1 MNLKKVLL
9 LLTLVMAVK
18 ISGQSK
24 KVADRYFNEFS
35 YLQSAKLYKDLVEKK
50 GDTSKHVLSRLAA
63 SYYNNAQTAQA
74 EFWYK
79 KLVLLHREKIEDE
92 HLFKYAQVL
101 RSNGKYQKSDSI
113 FLTLTSSENNNR
125 KVALKKENYLL
136 DYANKD
142 VRIGVRNLA
151 INTELSDFGGFL
163 LNGKSYYTSAVPK
176 GIKKERIYKWNN
188 QPFLNIYK
196 ATEEINSLEE
206 NEKDTV
212 LTLVNPR
219 LMEFP
224 ITSDFHESTPIF
236 TKDGKTIY
244 FTRNNV
250 NGKKARRDKKNTSNL
265 KIYKASFVNGYWIN
279 VKELPFN
286 GEDFSLGHP
295 ALSTD
300 EKTLYF
306 VSTMPG
312 GYGATDIYKVDI
324 LGNDMYGTPE
334 NLGEN
339 INTSDKE
346 MFPFVG
352 EDNTLYFSSNGHLG
366 LGLLDIFQS
375 KIENDSI
382 YSKAKNLGDPFNSKR
397 DDFSFYIDEKGK
409 KGFFSSNRI
418 GGKGD
423 DDIYSFYMYTEPSIC
438 AESITGI
445 VTDKNNNKPIDGALI
460 KLVDNKGKVIKET
473 FSNTNG
479 NYIFDEVLCDNT
491 YTVFASKLDHRS
503 KDKKKLTIHKGSSN
517 KIDLELIPLIIGNQI
532 VINPIYFDYGK
543 DIIREDAQYELESI
557 VMVMTNHPEVS
568 IKIESHTDS
577 RGPRDYNRNLSDRR
591 AKSTKEYIVSRGIDK
606 DRVISAIGFGEDQLL
621 NNCNDINKNKC
632 TEIEH
637 QKNRRSYFYIVKGTD
652 KIKERQI
659 AEKIAVK
666 KRITKKNNFLLF
678 LKKNFKKKVKSNPAS
693 NKCLIGKEEDCK
705 DDKKDFKK
713 DFKIDYKN

>member
-1 MNLKKVLL
+1 MNLRSFLL
-9 LLTLVMAVK
+9 IIILLITARNF
-18 ISGQSK
+18 GQNK

-35 YLQSAKLYKDLVEKK
+35 YVQSAELYKALVEKK
-50 GDTSKHVLSRLAA
+50 GDTSKHVLSRLAD
-63 SYYNNAQTAQA
+63 SYYNNAETKQA
-74 EFWYK
+74 EVWYK
-79 KLVLLHREKIEDE
+79 KLVFIYKEELEDK

-101 RSNGKYQKSDSI
+101 RSNGKYKESDSI
-113 FLTLTSSENNNR
+113 FLTLTSSEKNNR
-125 KVALKKENYLL
+125 KEELRKENYLL
-136 DYANKD
+136 DYANED
-142 VRIGVRNLA
+142 IRIGVRNLA
-151 INTELSDFGGFL
+151 INTEFSDFGGFL
-163 LNGKSYYTSAVPK
+163 LNGKAYYTSAVPK
-176 GIKKERIYKWNN
+176 GGKNERIYKWNN

-196 ATEEINSLEE
+196 ATEEIKSLEE

-219 LMEFP
+219 LIEVP
-224 ITSDFHESTPIF
+224 ITSEFHESTPVF

-286 GEDFSLGHP
+286 GEEFSVGHP
-295 ALSTD
+295 ALSAD

-312 GYGATDIYKVDI
+312 GYGATDIYKVAI
-324 LGNDMYGTPE
+324 LGNDQYGTPV

-346 MFPFVG
+346 MFPFIG

-375 KIENDSI
+375 KIKNDSL
-382 YSKAKNLGDPFNSKR
+382 YSIAENLGHPFNSKR
-397 DDFSFYIDEKGK
+397 DDFSFYIDEKEK

-423 DDIYSFYMYTEPSIC
+423 DDMYSFYMYTDPLVCAKSI
-438 AESITGI
+438 EGI
-445 VTDKNNNKPIDGALI
+445 VTDNINKMPVDGALI
-460 KLVDNKGKVIKET
+460 KLVDNQGKVIKEA
-473 FSNTNG
+473 FSNSNG
-479 NYIFDEVLCDNT
+479 AYVFEDVLCDNT

-503 KDKKKLTIHKGSSN
+503 KDKKRVTIIKDN
-517 KIDLELIPLIIGNQI
+517 INQINLELIPLIIGNQI

-543 DIIREDAQYELESI
+543 SIIREDAQYELESI
-557 VMVMTNHPEVS
+557 VMVMSNHPEVS

-577 RGPRDYNRNLSDRR
+577 RGPGDYNRKLSDRR
-591 AKSTKEYIVSRGIDK
+591 AKSTKEYIVSRGIK
-606 DRVISAIGFGEDQLL
+606 KERVISAIGFGEDQLL
-621 NNCNDINKNKC
+621 NKCNDANKNKC
-632 TEIEH
+632 TEEEH

-652 KIKERQI
+652 KIRERQI

-678 LKKNFKKKVKSNPAS
+678 LKKNFKKKGKNTSGAK
-693 NKCLIGKEEDCK
+693 KCLIGREEDCEK
-705 DDKKDFKK
+705 DKKDFK
-713 DFKIDYKN
+713 IEYKN

>member
-1 MNLKKVLL
+1 MNLRSFLL
-9 LLTLVMAVK
+9 IIILLIAARNF
-18 ISGQSK
+18 GQNK

-35 YLQSAKLYKDLVEKK
+35 YVQSAELYKALVEKK
-50 GDTSKHVLSRLAA
+50 GDTSKHVLSRLAE
-63 SYYNNAQTAQA
+63 SYYNNAETKQA
-74 EFWYK
+74 EVWYK
-79 KLVLLHREKIEDE
+79 KLVFIYKEKLEDK

-101 RSNGKYQKSDSI
+101 RSNGKYKESDSI
-113 FLTLTSSENNNR
+113 FLTLTSSEKNNR
-125 KVALKKENYLL
+125 KEELRKENYLL
-136 DYANKD
+136 DYANED
-142 VRIGVRNLA
+142 IRIGVRNLA
-151 INTELSDFGGFL
+151 INTEFSDFGGFL
-163 LNGKSYYTSAVPK
+163 LNGKAYYTSAVPK
-176 GIKKERIYKWNN
+176 GGKNERIYKWNN

-196 ATEEINSLEE
+196 ATEEIKSLEE

-212 LTLVNPR
+212 LTLANPR
-219 LMEFP
+219 LIEVP
-224 ITSDFHESTPIF
+224 ITSEFHESTPVF

-286 GEDFSLGHP
+286 GEEFSVGHP
-295 ALSTD
+295 ALSAD

-312 GYGATDIYKVDI
+312 GYGATDIYKVAI
-324 LGNDMYGTPE
+324 LGNDQYGTPV

-346 MFPFVG
+346 MFPFIG

-375 KIENDSI
+375 KIKNDSL
-382 YSKAKNLGDPFNSKR
+382 YSIAENLGHPFNSKR

-423 DDIYSFYMYTEPSIC
+423 DDMYSFYMYTDPLVCAKSI
-438 AESITGI
+438 EGI
-445 VTDKNNNKPIDGALI
+445 VTDNINKMPVDGALI
-460 KLVDNKGKVIKET
+460 KLVDNQGKVIKEA
-473 FSNTNG
+473 FSNSNG
-479 NYIFDEVLCDNT
+479 AYVFEDVLCDNT

-503 KDKKKLTIHKGSSN
+503 KDKKRVTIIKDN
-517 KIDLELIPLIIGNQI
+517 INQINLELIPLIIGNQI

-543 DIIREDAQYELESI
+543 SFIREDAQYELESI
-557 VMVMTNHPEVS
+557 VMVMSNHPEVS

-577 RGPRDYNRNLSDRR
+577 RGPRDYNRKLSDRR
-591 AKSTKEYIVSRGIDK
+591 AKSTKEYIVSRGIK
-606 DRVISAIGFGEDQLL
+606 KERVISAIGFGEDQLL
-621 NNCNDINKNKC
+621 NKCNDANKNKC
-632 TEIEH
+632 TEEEH

-652 KIKERQI
+652 KIRERQI

-678 LKKNFKKKVKSNPAS
+678 LKKNFKKKGKNTSGPK
-693 NKCLIGKEEDCK
+693 KCLIGREEDCAK
-705 DDKKDFKK
+705 DKKDFK
-713 DFKIDYKN
+713 IEYKN

>member
-1 MNLKKVLL
+1 MNLRSFLL
-9 LLTLVMAVK
+9 IIILLITARNF
-18 ISGQSK
+18 GQNK

-35 YLQSAKLYKDLVEKK
+35 YVQSAELYKALVEKK
-50 GDTSKHVLSRLAA
+50 GDTSKHVLSRLAD
-63 SYYNNAQTAQA
+63 SYYNNAETKQA
-74 EFWYK
+74 EVWYK
-79 KLVLLHREKIEDE
+79 KLVFIYKEELEDK

-101 RSNGKYQKSDSI
+101 RSNGKYKESDSI
-113 FLTLTSSENNNR
+113 FLTLTSSEKNNR
-125 KVALKKENYLL
+125 KEELRKENYLL
-136 DYANKD
+136 DYANED
-142 VRIGVRNLA
+142 IRIGVRNLA
-151 INTELSDFGGFL
+151 INTEFSDFGGFL
-163 LNGKSYYTSAVPK
+163 LNGKAYYTSAVPK
-176 GIKKERIYKWNN
+176 GGKNERIYKWNN

-196 ATEEINSLEE
+196 ATEEIKSLEE

-219 LMEFP
+219 LIEVP
-224 ITSDFHESTPIF
+224 ITSEFHESTPVF

-286 GEDFSLGHP
+286 GEEFSVGHP
-295 ALSTD
+295 ALSAD
-300 EKTLYF
+300 EKILYF

-312 GYGATDIYKVDI
+312 GYGATDIYKVAI
-324 LGNDMYGTPE
+324 LGNDQYGTPV

-346 MFPFVG
+346 MFPFIG

-375 KIENDSI
+375 KIKNDSL
-382 YSKAKNLGDPFNSKR
+382 YSIAENLGHPFNSKR
-397 DDFSFYIDEKGK
+397 DDFSFYIDGKGK

-423 DDIYSFYMYTEPSIC
+423 DDMYSFYMYTDPLVCAKSI
-438 AESITGI
+438 EGI
-445 VTDKNNNKPIDGALI
+445 VTDNINKMPVDGALI
-460 KLVDNKGKVIKET
+460 KLVDNQGKVIKEA
-473 FSNTNG
+473 FSNSNG
-479 NYIFDEVLCDNT
+479 AYVFEDVLCDNT

-503 KDKKKLTIHKGSSN
+503 KDKKRVTIIKDN
-517 KIDLELIPLIIGNQI
+517 INQINLELIPLIIGNQI

-543 DIIREDAQYELESI
+543 SFIREDAQYELESI
-557 VMVMTNHPEVS
+557 VMVMSNHPEVS

-577 RGPRDYNRNLSDRR
+577 RGPGDYNRKLSDRR
-591 AKSTKEYIVSRGIDK
+591 AKSTKEYIVSRGIK
-606 DRVISAIGFGEDQLL
+606 KERVISAIGFGEDQLL
-621 NNCNDINKNKC
+621 NKCNDANKNKC
-632 TEIEH
+632 TEEEH

-652 KIKERQI
+652 KIRERQI

-678 LKKNFKKKVKSNPAS
+678 LKKNFKKKGKNTSGPK
-693 NKCLIGKEEDCK
+693 KCLIGREEDCEK
-705 DDKKDFKK
+705 DKKDFK
-713 DFKIDYKN
+713 IEYKN

>member
-1 MNLKKVLL
+1 MNLRKFLL
-9 LLTLVMAVK
+9 IIPLLITVK
-18 ISGQSK
+18 SFGQSK

-35 YLQSAKLYKDLVEKK
+35 YVQSAKLYKALVEKK

-63 SYYNNAQTAQA
+63 PYYNNAETEQA
-74 EFWYK
+74 EIWYK
-79 KLVLLHREKIEDE
+79 KLVTTHKGILEDT
-92 HLFKYAQVL
+92 HFFKYAQVL

-113 FLTLTSSENNNR
+113 FLTLTSSDNSNR
-125 KVALKKENYLL
+125 KQELKKENYLL
-136 DYANKD
+136 DYENEN

-163 LNGKSYYTSAVPK
+163 LNGKAYYTSAVPK
-176 GIKKERIYKWNN
+176 GGKNERIYKWNN

-196 ATEEINSLEE
+196 ATEEIKTLEE

-219 LMEFP
+219 LMDFP
-224 ITSDFHESTPIF
+224 ITSDFHESTPVF

-286 GEDFSLGHP
+286 GEEFSVGHP
-295 ALSTD
+295 ALSAD

-312 GYGATDIYKVDI
+312 GYGATDIYRVAI
-324 LGNDMYGTPE
+324 LGENEYGTPV
-334 NLGEN
+334 NLGET

-346 MFPFVG
+346 MFPYIG
-352 EDNTLYFSSNGHLG
+352 DDNTLYFSSNGHLG

-375 KIENDSI
+375 KIEKDSI
-382 YSKAKNLGDPFNSKR
+382 YTTAKNLGYPFNSKR
-397 DDFSFYIDEKGK
+397 DDFSFYINEEGK
-409 KGFFSSNRI
+409 KGFFSSNRV

-423 DDIYSFYMYTEPSIC
+423 DDIYSFFRYTEPLIC
-438 AESITGI
+438 TESIEGI
-445 VTDKNNNKPIDGALI
+445 VTEKINNTAIDGALI
-460 KLVDNKGKVIKET
+460 KLVNAQGKVIQET
-473 FSNTNG
+473 FSNSNG
-479 NYIFDEVLCDNT
+479 SYIFEEVLCDNT
-491 YTVFASKLDHRS
+491 YTVFAGKLDHRS
-503 KDKKKLTIHKGSSN
+503 KDKKKVTTIKDN
-517 KIDLELIPLIIGNQI
+517 TKKIDLELIPLIVGNQI

-543 DIIREDAQYELESI
+543 SLIRDDAQYELESI
-557 VMVMTNHPEVS
+557 VMVMSNHPEVS

-577 RGPRDYNRNLSDRR
+577 RGPRDYNRKLSDKR
-591 AKSTKEYIVSRGIDK
+591 AKSTKEYIVSRGIQK

-621 NNCNDINKNKC
+621 NDCNDANKNKC
-632 TEIEH
+632 TDEEH

-678 LKKNFKKKVKSNPAS
+678 LKKNFKKKGKNNSAS
-693 NKCLIGKEEDCK
+693 NKCLIGKDEDCEK
-705 DDKKDFKK
+705 DKK